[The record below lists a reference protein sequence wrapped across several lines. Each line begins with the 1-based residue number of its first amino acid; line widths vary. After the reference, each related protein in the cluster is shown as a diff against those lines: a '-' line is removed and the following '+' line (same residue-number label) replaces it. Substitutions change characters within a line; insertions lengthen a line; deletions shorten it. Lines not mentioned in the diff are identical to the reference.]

1 MLLVIARDEARLYG
15 RKEEPKGRK
24 MGVQLNIKDEET
36 VRLARELAAE
46 LGESVTQAVRIA
58 LQERRAR
65 TTPPRRRATVD
76 EIMAIVRGARGHLK
90 PEFRDQ
96 ELSLTHGDLLYNED
110 GSFK

>member
-1 MLLVIARDEARLYG
+1 
-15 RKEEPKGRK
+15 

-46 LGESVTQAVRIA
+46 MGETVTQAVRIA
-58 LQERRAR
+58 LQERKAR
-65 TTPPRRRATVD
+65 SVQPQRRATVD
-76 EIMAIVRGARGHLK
+76 EMLALVRGMRAHFK
-90 PEFRDQ
+90 PEFDGQ

>member
-1 MLLVIARDEARLYG
+1 
-15 RKEEPKGRK
+15 

-46 LGESVTQAVRIA
+46 MGESVTQAVRIA

-65 TTPPRRRATVD
+65 TATPRRRATV
-76 EIMAIVRGARGHLK
+76 EEMMAVVRGLRDHWK

>member
-1 MLLVIARDEARLYG
+1 
-15 RKEEPKGRK
+15 

-46 LGESVTQAVRIA
+46 MGESVTQAVRIA

-65 TTPPRRRATVD
+65 TVQPQRRATAE
-76 EIMAIVRGARGHLK
+76 EILALVRGARAHLK

>member
-1 MLLVIARDEARLYG
+1 
-15 RKEEPKGRK
+15 

-65 TTPPRRRATVD
+65 TVKPRRRASVD
-76 EIMAIVRGARGHLK
+76 EILEMVSGLRDHWK

-96 ELSLTHGDLLYNED
+96 ELSVTHGTLLYDED
-110 GSFK
+110 GLPK

>member
-1 MLLVIARDEARLYG
+1 
-15 RKEEPKGRK
+15 

-65 TTPPRRRATVD
+65 TVPPRRRATVD
-76 EIMAIVRGARGHLK
+76 EIMALVGGLQGHWK

-96 ELSLTHGDLLYNED
+96 LLSVTHGDLLYNED

>member
-1 MLLVIARDEARLYG
+1 
-15 RKEEPKGRK
+15 

-36 VRLARELAAE
+36 VRLARELAE
-46 LGESVTQAVRIA
+46 EMGESVTQAVRTA

-65 TTPPRRRATVD
+65 TARPRGRASVD
-76 EIMAIVRGARGHLK
+76 EIMALVRGLRDHWK

>member
-1 MLLVIARDEARLYG
+1 
-15 RKEEPKGRK
+15 

-46 LGESVTQAVRIA
+46 MGESVTQAVRIA

-65 TTPPRRRATVD
+65 TPPPRRRARVEET
-76 EIMAIVRGARGHLK
+76 MAVVRGLQDHWK
-90 PEFRDQ
+90 PELRDQ

>member
-1 MLLVIARDEARLYG
+1 
-15 RKEEPKGRK
+15 

-46 LGESVTQAVRIA
+46 MGESVTLAVRIA

-65 TTPPRRRATVD
+65 TMQPKRRATVD
-76 EIMAIVRGARGHLK
+76 ELLEMARGLRGHWK

-96 ELSLTHGDLLYNED
+96 ELSTTHGALLYDED
-110 GSFK
+110 GLPK

>member
-1 MLLVIARDEARLYG
+1 
-15 RKEEPKGRK
+15 

-46 LGESVTQAVRIA
+46 MGESVTQAVRIA

-65 TTPPRRRATVD
+65 TVQSRKRSTAD
-76 EIMAIVRGARGHLK
+76 EIMAIVRGAREHFK

-96 ELSLTHGDLLYNED
+96 ILSLTHGDLLYNED

>member
-1 MLLVIARDEARLYG
+1 
-15 RKEEPKGRK
+15 

-46 LGESVTQAVRIA
+46 MGESVTQAVRIA

-65 TTPPRRRATVD
+65 TAAPRPRANV
-76 EIMAIVRGARGHLK
+76 EEMMAVVRGLREHWK
-90 PEFRDQ
+90 PEFHAQ

>member
-1 MLLVIARDEARLYG
+1 
-15 RKEEPKGRK
+15 

-46 LGESVTQAVRIA
+46 LGESVTQAVRVA

-65 TTPPRRRATVD
+65 TVQQQRRPTTD
-76 EIMAIVRGARGHLK
+76 EIMAMTHRLREHWK

-96 ELSLTHGDLLYNED
+96 QLSVTHGDLLYDEN
-110 GSFK
+110 GLPK

>member
-1 MLLVIARDEARLYG
+1 
-15 RKEEPKGRK
+15 

-65 TTPPRRRATVD
+65 TAPPRQRATVD
-76 EIMAIVRGARGHLK
+76 EIMALVRGARRHVK

>member
-1 MLLVIARDEARLYG
+1 
-15 RKEEPKGRK
+15 

-36 VRLARELAAE
+36 VRLARELAADM
-46 LGESVTQAVRIA
+46 GESVTQAVRIA

-65 TTPPRRRATVD
+65 TAPPQRQANV
-76 EIMAIVRGARGHLK
+76 EEMMGVVRGLRDHWK

>member
-1 MLLVIARDEARLYG
+1 
-15 RKEEPKGRK
+15 

-65 TTPPRRRATVD
+65 TAPPPQRRATVD
-76 EIMAIVRGARGHLK
+76 EIMALVRGARRHLK

>member
-1 MLLVIARDEARLYG
+1 
-15 RKEEPKGRK
+15 

-46 LGESVTQAVRIA
+46 MGESVTQAVRIA

-65 TTPPRRRATVD
+65 TTPRRRATVD
-76 EIMAIVRGARGHLK
+76 EIMAIVRGARAHFK
-90 PEFRDQ
+90 PEFDDQ

>member
-1 MLLVIARDEARLYG
+1 
-15 RKEEPKGRK
+15 

-46 LGESVTQAVRIA
+46 LGESVTEAVRTA
-58 LQERRAR
+58 LRERRAR
-65 TTPPRRRATVD
+65 IAPPRRRATVD
-76 EIMAIVRGARGHLK
+76 EIMEIVRGAREHWK

>member
-1 MLLVIARDEARLYG
+1 
-15 RKEEPKGRK
+15 

-46 LGESVTQAVRIA
+46 MGESVTQAVRIA

-65 TTPPRRRATVD
+65 TAPPRPRANV
-76 EIMAIVRGARGHLK
+76 EEMMAVVRGLRDHWN

-96 ELSLTHGDLLYNED
+96 ELSLTHSDLLYNDD